1 MTNDD
6 YSCPLLRNRF
16 MNRAM
21 SKKITIIGG
30 GYAGTML
37 ARELDAHAAISL
49 IEPRDKWVHNVAMIR
64 ALARPELLD
73 EIVMPYDG
81 LLKNGQVVQGRVAA
95 MDGNTA
101 ILEDGTE
108 IAGDMTIIA
117 TGSSYAAPFK
127 MQGDDSAGFL
137 TKAKRVITQ
146 IDKAKYI
153 AIVGAGAV
161 GSELAGEIAFARP
174 EKQVTLISSDDSL
187 FPAYPAKLGRSMQ
200 RQLGELGV
208 KLRLG
213 ERIKKLKSSDE
224 PFVPLKNKIKLSDG
238 FPIDADLVI
247 PVIGAKPVTGVLQ
260 TLDGVAFDDHGRAGV
275 DGWLRPTANPDLFI
289 VGDIASTGDTMTI
302 VGLTRQVGWLKKALK
317 AHLRGKRM
325 EDIKPYKPWPKP
337 LILLPLGPDKGA
349 SALPFGV
356 TGPFLTSAIKG
367 KKLFIPRY
375 HKEFNWKP

>member
-1 MTNDD
+1 MT
-6 YSCPLLRNRF
+6 
-16 MNRAM
+16 
-21 SKKITIIGG
+21 KKITIIGG

-37 ARELDAHAAISL
+37 ARELDAHADISL

-81 LLKNGQVVQGRVAA
+81 LLKNGQVVRGSVVA
-95 MDGNTA
+95 MDGTTA
-101 ILEDGTE
+101 ILDDGTE
-108 IAGDMTIIA
+108 IAGDMTVIA

-127 MQGDDSAGFL
+127 MQGDDSAAFL
-137 TKAKRVITQ
+137 TKAKRVVTQ
-146 IDKAKYI
+146 IDKAKNI

-161 GSELAGEIAFARP
+161 GSELAGELAFARP
-174 EKQVTLISSDDSL
+174 EKRITLISAEDSL
-187 FPAYPAKLGRSMQ
+187 FPAYPPKLGRMML

-208 KLRLG
+208 KVRLG
-213 ERIKKLKSSDE
+213 ERIKKLKRTGE

-238 FPIDADLVI
+238 FPIDADLAI
-247 PVIGAKPVTGVLQ
+247 PVIGAKPATGLLQ
-260 TLDGVAFDDHGRAGV
+260 VLDGVAFDVHGRASV

-302 VGLTRQVGWLKKALK
+302 VGLTRQVNWLKKAIK
-317 AHLRGKRM
+317 AHLLGKPIA
-325 EDIKPYKPWPKP
+325 EIKPYKPWPKP

-356 TGPFLTSAIKG
+356 TGPFLTSTIKG

-375 HKEFNWKP
+375 HREFNWKP

>member
-1 MTNDD
+1 MT
-6 YSCPLLRNRF
+6 
-16 MNRAM
+16 
-21 SKKITIIGG
+21 KKITIIGG

-37 ARELDAHAAISL
+37 ARELDQHADMTL
-49 IEPRDKWVHNVAMIR
+49 IEPREKWVHNVAMIR
-64 ALARPELLD
+64 ALARPELLG
-73 EIVMPYDG
+73 EIVIPYDG
-81 LLKNGQVVQGRVAA
+81 LLKNGRVVRGRVVA

-108 IAGDMTIIA
+108 IAGDMTVIA

-127 MQGDDSAGFL
+127 MQGDDSGAFL
-137 TKAKRVITQ
+137 TKAKRVIMQ
-146 IDKAKYI
+146 IDKAKNI

-161 GSELAGEIAFARP
+161 GSELAGELAFARP
-174 EKQVTLISSDDSL
+174 EKQITLVSADDNL
-187 FPAYPAKLGRSMQ
+187 FPGYPAKLGRSMQ

-208 KLRLG
+208 KVRLG
-213 ERIKKLKSSDE
+213 ERIKKLKRTDE
-224 PFVPLKNKIKLSDG
+224 PFVPPKNTIKLSDG

-247 PVIGAKPVTGVLQ
+247 PVIGAKPETGLLQ
-260 TLDGVAFDDHGRAGV
+260 SLQGVIFDDDGRAKV

-317 AHLRGKRM
+317 AHIGGKQI
-325 EDIKPYKPWPKP
+325 EDVRPYKPWPKP

-349 SALPFGV
+349 SVLPFGV

-375 HKEFNWKP
+375 HREFDWQP

>member
-1 MTNDD
+1 MT
-6 YSCPLLRNRF
+6 
-16 MNRAM
+16 
-21 SKKITIIGG
+21 KKITIIGG

-37 ARELDAHAAISL
+37 ARELDAHADISL

-73 EIVMPYDG
+73 EIIMPYED
-81 LLKNGQVVQGRVAA
+81 LLKNGKIVRGRVAA
-95 MDGNTA
+95 MDGTTA

-127 MQGDDSAGFL
+127 MQGDDSAAFI
-137 TKAKRVITQ
+137 TKAKRVMAQ
-146 IDKAKYI
+146 IDKANNI

-161 GSELAGEIAFARP
+161 GSELAGELAFARP
-174 EKQVTLISSDDSL
+174 EKRITLISATDTL
-187 FPAYPAKLGRSMQ
+187 FPDYPAKLGRMMQ

-213 ERIKKLKSSDE
+213 ERIKKLKSADE

-247 PVIGAKPVTGVLQ
+247 PVIGAKPVTGLLQ
-260 TLDGVAFDDHGRAGV
+260 TLAGVAFDGHGRASV
-275 DGWLRPTANPDLFI
+275 DGWLRPTENPDLFI
-289 VGDIASTGDTMTI
+289 VGDIANTGDTMTI
-302 VGLTRQVGWLKKALK
+302 VGLTRQVNWLKKAIR
-317 AHLRGKRM
+317 AHLRGKAM
-325 EDIKPYKPWPKP
+325 AEVKPYKPWPKP

-356 TGPFLTSAIKG
+356 TGPLLTSAIKG

-375 HKEFNWKP
+375 HREFNWKP

>member
-1 MTNDD
+1 
-6 YSCPLLRNRF
+6 
-16 MNRAM
+16 MNPAM
-21 SKKITIIGG
+21 IKKITIIGG

-37 ARELDAHAAISL
+37 ARELDAHADITL

-73 EIVMPYDG
+73 EIVIPYDG
-81 LLKNGQVVQGRVAA
+81 LLKNGRVVRGRVATI
-95 MDGNTA
+95 DGNNA
-101 ILEDGTE
+101 ILDDGTE
-108 IAGDMTIIA
+108 IPGDMAIIA
-117 TGSSYAAPFK
+117 TGSAYAAPFK
-127 MQGDDSAGFL
+127 MQGDDSAAFL
-137 TKAKRVITQ
+137 TKAKRVMSQ
-146 IDKAKYI
+146 IDKAKTI

-174 EKQVTLISSDDSL
+174 EKQVALISADESL
-187 FPAYPAKLGRSMQ
+187 FPDYPAKLGRAMQ

-208 KLRLG
+208 RVRLG
-213 ERIKKLKSSDE
+213 ERIKKLKHTDQ

-247 PVIGAKPVTGVLQ
+247 PVIGAKPATGLLQ
-260 TLDGVAFDDHGRAGV
+260 SLQGVIFDDDGRAKV

-317 AHLRGKRM
+317 AHISGKQI
-325 EDIKPYKPWPKP
+325 EDVRPYKPWPKP

-375 HKEFNWKP
+375 HREFHWQP